1 LEKFINIRAGKIE
14 NPQGVRKA
22 IAALPEGRYLMV
34 VEKKNKRSTQQNRY
48 YFGCVLPIVLE
59 GLRDAGWKE
68 FEDAEEVHECLK
80 HKFLKKHVANA
91 DGEAM
96 EKIASTKKLSTVE
109 FNEYIEN
116 IAQWAAEYLNVYIPP
131 PASQSKL
138 YQHD

>member
-1 LEKFINIRAGKIE
+1 VEKFISIRAGKVE
-14 NPQGVRKA
+14 NPQGLRKA
-22 IAALPEGRYLMV
+22 IAELPDGRYLCTI
-34 VEKKNKRSTQQNRY
+34 ERKNKRSGQQNKY
-48 YFGCVLPIVLE
+48 YWSCVCPIVLQ
-59 GLRDAGWKE
+59 GLRDMGWKE

-96 EKIASTKKLSTVE
+96 EKIASTKKLSTIE

-131 PASQSKL
+131 PAAQSKL